1 MRLKAAVVRK
11 ATKTRDDK
19 RSAMYSPKA
28 FEKIKKRVLDPNQS
42 NEDPMPSPT
51 VKRARTAS
59 YSPLVID
66 DDLNMDHTSGGNCSP
81 KKHTLSQKYCDYNN
95 GNVSSGYNF

>member
-19 RSAMYSPKA
+19 RSAMYSPKP

-59 YSPLVID
+59 YSPLVN
-66 DDLNMDHTSGGNCSP
+66 LNNAHMNPHYHWFFTKCRNC
-81 KKHTLSQKYCDYNN
+81 TQF
-95 GNVSSGYNF
+95 GRSSH